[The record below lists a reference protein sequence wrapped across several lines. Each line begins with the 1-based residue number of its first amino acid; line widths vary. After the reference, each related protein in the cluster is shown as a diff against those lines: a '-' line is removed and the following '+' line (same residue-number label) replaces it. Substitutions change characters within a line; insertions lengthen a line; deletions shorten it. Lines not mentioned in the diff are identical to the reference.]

1 MNLEEEIAHYLAGLR
16 EKSTASTEL
25 ATDDHNGHT
34 PESASDSPLKE
45 ETTNANTNVMIG
57 KQ

>member
-57 KQ
+57 K